1 MKNKPFI
8 LFKKLI
14 SRQLFLMLVVTGL
27 LISSSCEKPE
37 DNKDDEDYEKEQVSL
52 KIVWQ
57 NVVYNDSAFAGFF
70 PAQFTGDYVVF
81 CSGGQ
86 YEVNPGFAVYHKE
99 TGERHPAWDHE
110 PDFDFLVHDQIMDFG
125 ICGTNNDVLFMQ
137 PSSYD
142 ERVIAWDLNTGNK
155 LWEKDLND
163 ADYLYYSSSYGSNIF
178 LSRTD
183 KNNTWEELIA
193 LDAKTGTEKIILH
206 EEVADDYEDFFLP
219 AATTLPNGDTL
230 LVFSRRKNTGAES
243 FVYAFNLTADS
254 IVWKADNI
262 SGAIPANEG
271 IIADGY
277 FLFHGY
283 RNISCFD
290 IQTGDFLWTEKP
302 IANANDYITERRSL
316 YAQGKWFVN
325 NNYGEL
331 FCYDVSSGN
340 LLWENKDSQ
349 LHTWF
354 NSIIGYYNDR
364 IYLNARFN
372 SSLPEKYRNS
382 LRCISAN
389 TGEVLW
395 TTNGPGKYSN
405 VGQGLNIDEKT
416 GYLYITNGIS
426 AFCYDLNHDPLS
438 GN

>member
-1 MKNKPFI
+1 MKNTPFI
-8 LFKKLI
+8 LFKELI
-14 SRQLFLMLVVTGL
+14 SRQLFPMLLGIGL
-27 LISSSCEKPE
+27 LLSFSCEKP
-37 DNKDDEDYEKEQVSL
+37 KDKQDDDEKEQVDL

-57 NVVYNDSAFAGFF
+57 NVVYNDSASAGFF

-81 CSGGQ
+81 CSYGA
-86 YEVNPGFAVYHKE
+86 YEGNPGFAVYHKE

-110 PDFDFLVHDQIMDFG
+110 PDFDFLGHEHILDFG

-137 PSSYD
+137 PSTFD
-142 ERVIAWDLNTGNK
+142 DRVIAWDLNTGNK

-163 ADYLYYSSSYGSNIF
+163 ADYLHYSSSYGSNIF
-178 LSRTD
+178 LTRAD
-183 KNNTWEELIA
+183 KNNAWEELIA

-206 EEVADDYEDFFLP
+206 EEAAGVYEDFYLP
-219 AATTLPNGDTL
+219 AGTTLPNGDTL
-230 LVFSRRKNTGAES
+230 LVFSRRNTGAES

-277 FLFHGY
+277 YLFQGY

-349 LHTWF
+349 LNTWF
-354 NSIIGYYNDR
+354 RTIIGYYNDR
-364 IYLNARFN
+364 IYLHAGYNT
-372 SSLPEKYRNS
+372 SLPEEYGNS
-382 LRCISAN
+382 LRCLSAN

-395 TTNGPGKYSN
+395 TTNGPGKYAYL
-405 VGQGLNIDEKT
+405 GQGLNIDQKT
-416 GYLYITNGIS
+416 GYLS
-426 AFCYDLNHDPLS
+426 LLS
-438 GN
+438 DKK